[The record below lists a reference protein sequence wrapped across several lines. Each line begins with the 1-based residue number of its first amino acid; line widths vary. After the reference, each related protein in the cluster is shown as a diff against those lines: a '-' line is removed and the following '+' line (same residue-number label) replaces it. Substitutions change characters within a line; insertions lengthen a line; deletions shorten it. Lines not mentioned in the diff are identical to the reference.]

1 MNAGKNKYYQASID
15 NVKEVIL
22 DVLKNEDVR
31 IILFGSAARG
41 DEHRYSDIDIG
52 ILPKNGYKKEKLIL
66 LKEKFENMNIPYH
79 VELVD
84 LSLVSAIFKENVL
97 KEGQVWK
104 S

>member
-1 MNAGKNKYYQASID
+1 MNTGQNKHYQASL
-15 NVKEVIL
+15 NSVKEIVL
-22 DVLKNEDVR
+22 DALKNDEVI

-41 DEHRYSDIDIG
+41 DAHRYSDIDIG

-66 LKEKFENMNIPYH
+66 LKEKFEDLNIPYR

-84 LSLVSAIFKENVL
+84 LTTVSTAFKENVL
-97 KEGQVWK
+97 KEGMVWK